1 MTDSNTKSVRSYE
14 AGRSVSGPIDAC
26 HVAWQELSAS
36 RHVIWHLFK
45 RDFVAG
51 FRQKLL
57 GYLWIV
63 IAPLLGIASFVFM
76 NWTGILNPGE
86 TPIPYPIYVF
96 MGTGMWGLLIS
107 ALSTVSGGLL
117 GNAELVIRTNIPKIA
132 FAITG
137 MAHLC
142 YGLVINMVVLLIIFA
157 AFRTA
162 PSLVGFAVYPLVILP
177 IIVLGMGIGLLL
189 AVIGA
194 VARDISGMVGTVIGL
209 VMYVTPV
216 VYTAE
221 FADPNLR
228 LLVDWNPLTYLVDTP
243 RSLFVLGTMP
253 HPLEFA
259 LSSLLAFTILF
270 LSVYGFYLIKDKV
283 AERL

>member
-1 MTDSNTKSVRSYE
+1 MANSAKIVRTYE
-14 AGRSVSGPIDAC
+14 ADRTVSGPISAI
-26 HVAWQELSAS
+26 VLASQEIYWS

-76 NWTGILNPGE
+76 HWTGILNPGE
-86 TPIPYPIYVF
+86 TTIPYPIYVF
-96 MGTGMWGLLIS
+96 IGTGMWGLLIS

-142 YGLVINMVVLLIIFA
+142 YGLVVNMVVLLIIFA
-157 AFRTA
+157 AFRLM
-162 PSLVGFAVYPLVILP
+162 PSPVGFLLYPLVILP
-177 IIVLGMGIGLLL
+177 IIVLGMGVGLLL
-189 AVIGA
+189 AVIGT
-194 VARDISGMVGTVIGL
+194 VARDISVMVGTVIGL

-221 FADPNLR
+221 FSDPNLN
-228 LLVDWNPLTYLVDTP
+228 LLVEWNPVTYLVDTP
-243 RSLFVLGTMP
+243 RSLFVLGTIP
-253 HPLEFA
+253 HPLGFA
-259 LSSLLAFTILF
+259 LASLLSFLVLILG
-270 LSVYGFYLIKDKV
+270 VYGFYMIKDKV